1 MVLFTVKVYEILYE
15 KMEWIGLEYMYL
27 IWIHFKILEG
37 EAWFHIDMNLSN
49 LLDTSG
55 NYIEKKVVVYA

>member
-1 MVLFTVKVYEILYE
+1 MSSLYYEDNFGRVLETIEN
-15 KMEWIGLEYMYL
+15 WIS
-27 IWIHFKILEG
+27 FKILEG
-37 EAWFHIDMNLSN
+37 KAWFHIDMNLSN